1 MKTEAL
7 ITMIL
12 ILLVLFIGDFYF
24 IYKAL
29 KNNKKNAKE

>member
-7 ITMIL
+7 FTMIL
-12 ILLVLFIGDFYF
+12 SLVILFAGDIYF

-29 KNNKKNAKE
+29 KNNKKI

>member
-1 MKTEAL
+1 MRAEAL

-12 ILLVLFIGDFYF
+12 TLIILFIGDFYF

-29 KNNKKNAKE
+29 KNNKKNH